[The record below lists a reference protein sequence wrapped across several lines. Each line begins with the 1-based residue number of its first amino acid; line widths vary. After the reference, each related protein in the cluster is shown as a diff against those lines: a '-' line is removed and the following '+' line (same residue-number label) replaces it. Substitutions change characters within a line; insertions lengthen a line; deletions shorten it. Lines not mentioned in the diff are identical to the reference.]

1 MELVLQQCSIVQ
13 TETLFRDD
21 FDNNLKNWEV
31 AKDNSEESY
40 LSGGHYWM
48 KNTSEDIW
56 MYYKMKMPL
65 QKKGDFIIDTE
76 IEILSKDE
84 YGHAGLVWGFDK
96 NMNILNRFSISAD
109 QERFLVMQFDKN
121 HRKMHHRFHSWD
133 LTKTETN
140 IIRLS
145 IAKLGDYFHFFRQNK
160 LVYTCNAAHFADE
173 GPYFG
178 YYVEPGISIRSSY
191 MEVKKLV
198 TKPMDSGDV
207 ISKLLT

>member
-1 MELVLQQCSIVQ
+1 
-13 TETLFRDD
+13 
-21 FDNNLKNWEV
+21 
-31 AKDNSEESY
+31 
-40 LSGGHYWM
+40 
-48 KNTSEDIW
+48 
-56 MYYKMKMPL
+56 
-65 QKKGDFIIDTE
+65 
-76 IEILSKDE
+76 
-84 YGHAGLVWGFDK
+84 
-96 NMNILNRFSISAD
+96 
-109 QERFLVMQFDKN
+109 
-121 HRKMHHRFHSWD
+121 

-160 LVYTCNAAHFADE
+160 LVYTCHAAHFADE